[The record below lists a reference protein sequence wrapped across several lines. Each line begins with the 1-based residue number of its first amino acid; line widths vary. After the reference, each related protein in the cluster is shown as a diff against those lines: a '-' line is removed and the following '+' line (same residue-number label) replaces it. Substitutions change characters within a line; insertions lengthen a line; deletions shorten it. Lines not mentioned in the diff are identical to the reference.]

1 MPVSN
6 RLAACAFVSL
16 QTKCRFLLPLL
27 EAGSYFNFLAKLR
40 IFLTQMG
47 NKTCISNAWLAVRD
61 TLFIIA
67 RAKVTACASGDLA
80 IALSALVC
88 KAAVV
93 VWIISG

>member
-1 MPVSN
+1 
-6 RLAACAFVSL
+6 
-16 QTKCRFLLPLL
+16 
-27 EAGSYFNFLAKLR
+27 
-40 IFLTQMG
+40 MG